1 MAIDEA
7 GLVIG
12 REDYERMVAHV
23 QGEYPL
29 EACGLL
35 AGVGGRVCCLYP
47 VENRLRSETAYEMEP
62 GQQVAAMVTMEERG
76 WEMTAVYHSHP
87 QGPETPSATDVAQ
100 LYYQEAIQ
108 VIVSLKERKRPLV
121 RAFRIQGQQVEE
133 VPLLVV

>member
-1 MAIDEA
+1 MDIDKT

-23 QGEYPL
+23 QAEYPL

-35 AGVGGRVCCLYP
+35 AGIEGRVCCLYP
-47 VENRLRSETAYEMEP
+47 VENRLQSETAYEMDP
-62 GQQVAAMVTMEERG
+62 RQQVAAMVAMEEKG
-76 WEMTAVYHSHP
+76 WEMTAIYHSHP
-87 QGPETPSATDVAQ
+87 AGPETPSATDVAQ

-108 VIVSLKERKRPLV
+108 VIVSLRDRERPVV
-121 RAFRIQGQQVEE
+121 RAFRIVGENVEE